1 MHYILF
7 SLFSQ
12 AWFNVFCKIIKV
24 QRCLTI
30 REKIF
35 CGLFP
40 IFFSWMAEFL
50 IYCKQALPP
59 LNFFAKRHLQNI
71 SQDVVSH
78 CILWNILY
86 TKYNF
91 CLKKLLTF
99 SYSNSLF
106 PTMSLHRSKCFEPSI
121 ESSVKYFANFS
132 NFSIN
137 SENDTKTIFYRKHYL
152 SLSTK
157 T

>member
-1 MHYILF
+1 MHYILLL
-7 SLFSQ
+7 LFSQ

-30 REKIF
+30 RQKIF

-40 IFFSWMAEFL
+40 IFFSWIAEFL
-50 IYCKQALPP
+50 IYCKQILPP
-59 LNFFAKRHLQNI
+59 LNSFAKRHLQNI
-71 SQDVVSH
+71 SQDLVSH
-78 CILWNILY
+78 CILWNILC
-86 TKYNF
+86 TKYSL
-91 CLKKLLTF
+91 CLNRQ
-99 SYSNSLF
+99 SQ
-106 PTMSLHRSKCFEPSI
+106 
-121 ESSVKYFANFS
+121 SSVKYFANFA

-137 SENDTKTIFYRKHYL
+137 SENGTKTISYRKHYL